1 MKINK
6 PKNPNY
12 CATVVEIKNII
23 PLEGCDNVV
32 ATSIMGNQVIIGK
45 DVKVGD
51 IGLYFPLETQLSKEY
66 LSANSLHRN
75 KDLNTDKNKAGYFE
89 ENGRIRCVKFRG
101 HKSEGL
107 YMPIDSL
114 GFGFGTG
121 FTPNSFNLG
130 DDFDE
135 LNGVEICRKYIVQI
149 QKTHGE
155 GNKKQ
160 KGKQPKKISKLID
173 NQFRFHQDT
182 SMLYKNLHRI
192 NPDDITSITTKIHG
206 TSGIS
211 SKILC
216 KRPLSLSERILKRL
230 GVKIDDK
237 QYDYINSSRKVIKND
252 ELTTIKSFDNL
263 YANMSTSSKKRWV
276 EKYYLNKYQSTI
288 PEDIYRRI
296 FPLDNISNKIFT
308 LQYFDSFEEINTFSD
323 YIKQNIGVKSKGYYG
338 EDIWTIAD
346 KELRPYLQD
355 GMTLYYEIVGFL
367 PSGMPI
373 QKLKSFVYD
382 YGCEEKEHKIF
393 IYRITYTNPSGRVF
407 EFSAKQVQDWCKQ
420 NGLNAVEEVYYG
432 IANDFIDKLNYYK
445 VISEDGLQNFRDQFL
460 NKIKE
465 KYNEHD
471 CHICKNKVPEEG
483 VVVRIEKNEFEAYK
497 QKSNRFYAAETESL
511 DKGETNL
518 EDQN

>member
-12 CATVVEIKNII
+12 SATVVEIKNTI
-23 PLEGCDNVV
+23 PLEGCDNVI

-51 IGLYFPLETQLSKEY
+51 VGLYFSLETQLSKEY
-66 LSANSLHRN
+66 LSANNLYRN
-75 KDLNTDKNKAGYFE
+75 KDLNLDKNKAGYFE

-107 YMPIDSL
+107 YMPLYSVH
-114 GFGFGTG
+114 F
-121 FTPNSFNLG
+121 SFKDKSFDWMVDNFVFNIG

-135 LNGVEICRKYIVQI
+135 LNGTEICRKYIVQI

-160 KGKQPKKISKLID
+160 KGKQPKKISKLIE

-182 SMLYKNLHRI
+182 SMLYKNLHKI
-192 NPDDITSITTKIHG
+192 SPDDIISITTKIHG

-216 KRPLSLSERILKRL
+216 KRPLSLSERILKCL

-237 QYDYINSSRKVIKND
+237 QYDYVNSSRKVIKN
-252 ELTTIKSFDNL
+252 
-263 YANMSTSSKKRWV
+263 
-276 EKYYLNKYQSTI
+276 
-288 PEDIYRRI
+288 
-296 FPLDNISNKIFT
+296 
-308 LQYFDSFEEINTFSD
+308 SD
-323 YIKQNIGVKSKGYYG
+323 LCPNPGGFYK
-338 EDIWTIAD
+338 EDIWSIAD

-373 QKLKSFVYD
+373 QKLKNFVYD

-407 EFSAKQVQDWCKQ
+407 EFSARQVQEWCKQ

-432 IANDFIDKLNYYK
+432 YAGHFIPKEFMLNSSITEWREDFLKTL
-445 VISEDGLQNFRDQFL
+445 
-460 NKIKE
+460 KE
-465 KYNEHD
+465 EYNEHD

-483 VVVRIEKNEFEAYK
+483 VVIRIEKNEFEAYK
-497 QKSNRFYAAETESL
+497 CKSNRFYAAETESL

>member
-12 CATVVEIKNII
+12 CATVVEIKNIL

-66 LSANSLHRN
+66 LSANNLYRN
-75 KDLNTDKNKAGYFE
+75 KDLNLNKDKAGYFE

-107 YMPIDSL
+107 YMPLYSVMFCFSGMSSNKLLQD
-114 GFGFGTG
+114 FGL
-121 FTPNSFNLG
+121 NIG

-135 LNGVEICRKYIVQI
+135 LNGVEICRKYVVQI
-149 QKTHGE
+149 QRIPGQANSKQKG
-155 GNKKQ
+155 KQ
-160 KGKQPKKISKLID
+160 KGKQPKKISKLIE

-182 SMLYKNLHRI
+182 SMLYKNLHKI
-192 NPDDITSITTKIHG
+192 SPGDIISITTKIHG

-216 KRPLSLSERILKRL
+216 KRQLKPVERILKRL

-237 QYDYINSSRKVIKND
+237 QYDYVNSSRKVIKN
-252 ELTTIKSFDNL
+252 
-263 YANMSTSSKKRWV
+263 
-276 EKYYLNKYQSTI
+276 
-288 PEDIYRRI
+288 
-296 FPLDNISNKIFT
+296 
-308 LQYFDSFEEINTFSD
+308 SD
-323 YIKQNIGVKSKGYYG
+323 LCPNPGGFYK
-338 EDIWTIAD
+338 EDIWSIAD
-346 KELRPYLQD
+346 KELISYLQD

-373 QKLKSFVYD
+373 QKLKNFVYD
-382 YGCEEKEHKIF
+382 YRCEEKEHKIF

-407 EFSAKQVQDWCKQ
+407 EFSARQVQEWCKQ
-420 NGLNAVEEVYYG
+420 NGLNAVEEMYYG
-432 IANDFIDKLNYYK
+432 KAKDFVGYFFLEEEFR
-445 VISEDGLQNFRDQFL
+445 SNFL
-460 NKIKE
+460 AKIKE

-471 CHICKNKVPEEG
+471 CHICKNNVPEEG
-483 VVVRIEKNEFEAYK
+483 VVIRIEKNEFEAYK
-497 QKSNRFYAAETESL
+497 CKSNRFYTAETESL

>member
-12 CATVVEIKNII
+12 SATVVEIKNIL

-51 IGLYFPLETQLSKEY
+51 VGLYFPLETQLSKEY
-66 LSANSLHRN
+66 LSANNLYRN
-75 KDLNTDKNKAGYFE
+75 KDLNQDKNKAGYFE

-107 YMPIDSL
+107 YMPLYSVMFCFSGMSSNKLLQD
-114 GFGFGTG
+114 FGL
-121 FTPNSFNLG
+121 NIG

-135 LNGVEICRKYIVQI
+135 LNGVEICRKYVVQV
-149 QKTHGE
+149 QRTQGE

-160 KGKQPKKISKLID
+160 KGKQPKKISKLIE

-182 SMLYKNLHRI
+182 SMLYKNLHKI
-192 NPDDITSITTKIHG
+192 SPDDIISITTKIHG

-216 KRPLSLSERILKRL
+216 KRQLKPVERILKRL

-252 ELTTIKSFDNL
+252 DLCPNPGGFYK
-263 YANMSTSSKKRWV
+263 
-276 EKYYLNKYQSTI
+276 
-288 PEDIYRRI
+288 
-296 FPLDNISNKIFT
+296 
-308 LQYFDSFEEINTFSD
+308 
-323 YIKQNIGVKSKGYYG
+323 
-338 EDIWTIAD
+338 EDIWSIVD

-367 PSGMPI
+367 LSGMPI
-373 QKLKSFVYD
+373 QKLKNFVYD

-407 EFSAKQVQDWCKQ
+407 EFSARQVQEWCKQ

-432 IANDFIDKLNYYK
+432 TVQSFY
-445 VISEDGLQNFRDQFL
+445 EQETQNFLIPELNENWRGQFL

-483 VVVRIEKNEFEAYK
+483 VVIRIEKNEFEAYK
-497 QKSNRFYAAETESL
+497 CKSNRFYAAETESL

>member
-1 MKINK
+1 MKIEK

-12 CATVVEIKNII
+12 CATVVEIKNIL

-51 IGLYFPLETQLSKEY
+51 VGLYFPLETQLSKEY
-66 LSANSLHRN
+66 LSANNLYRN
-75 KDLNTDKNKAGYFE
+75 KDLNQDKNKTGYFE

-107 YMPIDSL
+107 YMPIVSVSL
-114 GFGFGTG
+114 FAGS
-121 FTPNSFNLG
+121 NSYSTLNIG

-135 LNGVEICRKYIVQI
+135 LNGTEICRKYIVQI

-160 KGKQPKKISKLID
+160 KGKQLKKISKLIE

-192 NPDDITSITTKIHG
+192 SPDDIISITTKMHG

-216 KRPLSLSERILKRL
+216 KRQLKPVERILKRL

-237 QYDYINSSRKVIKND
+237 QYDYVNSSRKVIKNSD
-252 ELTTIKSFDNL
+252 LC
-263 YANMSTSSKKRWV
+263 ANPGGFYK
-276 EKYYLNKYQSTI
+276 
-288 PEDIYRRI
+288 
-296 FPLDNISNKIFT
+296 
-308 LQYFDSFEEINTFSD
+308 
-323 YIKQNIGVKSKGYYG
+323 
-338 EDIWTIAD
+338 EDIWSIAD
-346 KELRPYLQD
+346 KELRSYLQD

-373 QKLKSFVYD
+373 QKLKNFVYD

-393 IYRITYTNPSGRVF
+393 IYRITYTNTSGRVF
-407 EFSAKQVQDWCKQ
+407 EFSARQVQEWCKQ
-420 NGLNAVEEVYYG
+420 NGLNAVEEMYYG
-432 IANDFIDKLNYYK
+432 TVADFIDRSREERITKET
-445 VISEDGLQNFRDQFL
+445 IQSSFL
-460 NKIKE
+460 EIIKTL
-465 KYNEHD
+465 YNEHD

-483 VVVRIEKNEFEAYK
+483 VVIRIEKNEFEAYK
-497 QKSNRFYAAETESL
+497 CKSNRFYTAETESL